1 MENNENI
8 QDYIIDKIFLKK
20 YKCVERIGKGSFSM
34 IYKAEYDSKYYAIKL
49 ERKELQNL
57 LENESI
63 IMNFLKGPNIPYI
76 KSYGSSGDFNILVM
90 QLLGKDLQILF
101 SEKKNSFS
109 LKTVCMLAYQ
119 MISILENIHK
129 KNIIHRD
136 IKPENFL
143 MGLPGELNSI
153 FLYLID
159 FGLSK
164 FYNKNSVTHY
174 NANKDRN
181 KMTGTPRYASINA
194 LRGIVQGKKDDLE
207 SIGYVLVYLLKGSLP
222 WQSINVKNKSEKLKK
237 ILVLKIET
245 PSSDLCYGLPQEFE
259 IYLDYCKNLEL
270 ESEPD
275 YNILKN
281 LFLQVLYKEKM
292 QFDYIYDWS
301 TSKDI
306 EISNSYIN
314 SNKKI
319 ICSYNPINLDY
330 IKNNYILTT
339 NDKEFVSLNYEK
351 KNSFTETKNE
361 EDEKNEDNKENKEDE
376 DNKEKKNEVCC
387 CILI

>member
-1 MENNENI
+1 MENNEIN
-8 QDYIIDKIFLKK
+8 QDYIIDKIFLGK
-20 YKCVERIGKGSFSM
+20 YKCVKIIGKGSFSM
-34 IYKAEYDSKYYAIKL
+34 VYKAENDSKYYAIKL

-57 LENESI
+57 LENEST

-76 KSYGSSGDFNILVM
+76 KTYGSSGDFNILVM
-90 QLLGKDLQILF
+90 QLLGKDLQTLF

-119 MISILENIHK
+119 MITILENIHK

-164 FYNKNSVTHY
+164 FYYKNSVTEC
-174 NANKDRN
+174 NTKKDRN

-194 LRGIVQGKKDDLE
+194 LRGLEQGKKDDLE
-207 SIGYVLVYLLKGSLP
+207 SIGYVLIYLLKGSLP
-222 WQSINVKNKSEKLKK
+222 WQSINVKNKLEKLKK

-245 PSSDLCYGLPQEFE
+245 PSSDLCNGLPQEFE

-270 ESEPD
+270 ETEPD
-275 YNILKN
+275 YNMLKN
-281 LFLQVLYKEKM
+281 LFLQVLYNEKM
-292 QFDYIYDWS
+292 KFDYIYDWS

-306 EISNSYIN
+306 EISNSYIY
-314 SNKKI
+314 SNNKI
-319 ICSYNPINLDY
+319 IFSYIPINLKS
-330 IKNNYILTT
+330 IKNKYILTT

-351 KNSFTETKNE
+351 ENSFIETKNE
-361 EDEKNEDNKENKEDE
+361 EDDKSKDNKDIEESKEIKEN
-376 DNKEKKNEVCC
+376 KNEVCC